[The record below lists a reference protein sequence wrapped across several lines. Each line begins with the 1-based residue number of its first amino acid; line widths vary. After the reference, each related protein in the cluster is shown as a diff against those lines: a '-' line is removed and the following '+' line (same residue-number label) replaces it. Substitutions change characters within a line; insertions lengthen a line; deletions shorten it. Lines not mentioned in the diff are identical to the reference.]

1 MRRFGMRQPAP
12 AVIRSYLP
20 HMSYWAWLLCLLLL
34 VSQRAAPATIV
45 ARSRAVAPGE
55 LIVLSIST
63 TEPVSG
69 VRLRAFDRDVPA
81 VRTAERTWRALVGID
96 LDVAPG
102 PHDVTVDVDLPGG
115 AARMTHRLEVKTR
128 VFPRR
133 VLTVD
138 EAFVNPPAS
147 AADRIQREAQALA
160 ALWAAAPGPA
170 LWQGPFIAPVPQP
183 SNSAFGTRSVYN
195 GQPRSAHGG
204 ADFRSPAGTP
214 VTAPNAGRVV
224 LARDLYYT
232 GQTVVID
239 HGLGMLSLFAHLSA
253 IDVTSGSMVTTGQ
266 RLGLVG
272 ATGRVTGP
280 HLHWAVRVGGARVDP
295 LAVLALLGSPS
306 GAGM

>member
-1 MRRFGMRQPAP
+1 MP
-12 AVIRSYLP
+12 
-20 HMSYWAWLLCLLLL
+20 WLLCLLLL
-34 VSQRAAPATIV
+34 AAQRAAPSPAPAPATIV

-55 LIVLSIST
+55 LIVLTIDT
-63 TEPVSG
+63 VEPAG
-69 VRLRAFDRDVPA
+69 AVRLRAFDRDVMA
-81 VRTAERTWRALVGID
+81 VRLAPRAWRALIGID

-102 PHDVTVDVDLPGG
+102 RHDVTADIDLPGG
-115 AARMTHRLEVKTR
+115 AARVTHRLDVKAR

-147 AADRIQREAQALA
+147 AMDRIQADAQALA
-160 ALWAAAPGPA
+160 ALWSAPPGPP
-170 LWQGPFIAPVPQP
+170 LWQGAFLAPVPQP

-204 ADFRSPAGTP
+204 ADFLSPAGTP

-239 HGLGMLSLFAHLSA
+239 HGLGMFSLFAHLSA

-280 HLHWAVRVGGARVDP
+280 HLHWAVRIGGARVDP
-295 LAVLALLGSPS
+295 LAVLAMLGS
-306 GAGM
+306 